1 MNQHD
6 DMDLMVAWQA
16 GDGSAGEQL
25 IERHLEAVHRFF
37 SNKTRLGIND
47 LVQQTFLGCVESK
60 TSFAGRA
67 SFRSYLFGIARH
79 VLFAH
84 YRERGTT
91 FDPLTS
97 TAAGYSPGPTPAERV
112 AEVEEQAELL
122 RGLRTLPVDSQT
134 LLELAYWEALSDQE
148 LAEVLE
154 LPVGTI
160 KSRLR
165 KARKLLTQ
173 AMAAARPDDALE
185 VDVPSTLAS
194 WAANV
199 RDGLGRSFAEGRRR

>member
-1 MNQHD
+1 MTQGED
-6 DMDLMVAWQA
+6 IQLMQAWQA
-16 GDGSAGEQL
+16 GDGSAGERL

-37 SNKTRLGIND
+37 SNKTRAGIND

-60 TSFAGRA
+60 TSFAGRS

-84 YRERGTT
+84 YRDRGAA

-97 TAAGYSPGPTPAERV
+97 TAAGFSPGPTPAERV

-122 RGLRTLPVDSQT
+122 RGLRTLPIDSQT

-154 LPVGTI
+154 LPIGTI

-165 KARKLLTQ
+165 KAKKLLGE
-173 AMAAARPDDALE
+173 AMASNVAMEQGA
-185 VDVPSTLAS
+185 DVPSTLAS
-194 WAANV
+194 WAAQL
-199 RDGLGRSFAEGRRR
+199 RDGLGRSVAQGRRR